1 MCAKNLLRCPKR
13 EKFLSDMSLKDF
25 EGPGIY
31 CQRHFHGEKLAEQE
45 MIKIKINLVDGRIFL
60 ESSEFE

>member
-13 EKFLSDMSLKDF
+13 DSCLSLKDF
-25 EGPGIY
+25 EGPEIY

-45 MIKIKINLVDGRIFL
+45 HDQDQFGRWSHIFGV
-60 ESSEFE
+60 